1 MIKLFSRR
9 KKKVRDPQAE
19 REAQKYERPI
29 ASRELILKML
39 HDRGE
44 PMSYEE
50 IAGLLELEDEDG
62 REALRR
68 RLIAMV
74 RDGQVLLNRRE
85 GYVPVDSR
93 NLVRGR
99 VIAHPDGFGFLV
111 PDEGGDDVY
120 LAPREMRQL
129 LHGDRAV
136 VHVTGLDRRGRREGS
151 VAEILSRANETLVGR
166 ISIEG
171 GVITLVPDHK
181 RINQEVLIAPEHAG
195 GASHG
200 QIAVVDIIE
209 QPTRRRQPIGRVRE
223 VLGDRL
229 QPGMETDIAIN
240 SYGIPAEWPDAV
252 REQVDSLPDEVSAAD
267 KKGRKDLRRLPL
279 VTIDGADSKDF
290 DDAVYCE
297 PCRDGTWR
305 LVVAIADVAHY
316 VQAATPLDAEAERR
330 GTSVYFPNRV
340 VPMLPEKLSNG
351 LCSLNPQVDRLCL
364 MCDMRIDDR
373 GRIQRSR
380 FQRAVMRSHARL
392 TYDDVAAILLE
403 NDVSTRERHADLVPH
418 LENLQSLF
426 RVLLKARRKRG
437 ALEFDS
443 VETQIHFDD
452 QGRIDTIQ
460 PYERNDAHL
469 IIEECMIAANVAT
482 AQYLQR
488 HRLPALYRVHD
499 GPQTDRL
506 EDLRTFLNERG
517 LSLGGGDDPDA
528 RDFSEVMR
536 AARERPDKHLI
547 QTVMLRSLSQA
558 VYQPDCS
565 GHFGLALD
573 EYAHFTSPIRRYPDL
588 LVHRAIHHR
597 LDGGRAKNYR
607 YGHDNMVRFGEHCSM
622 SERRADE
629 ATRDVE
635 QVLKCQFMEGRVG
648 EEFDGIITGVT
659 SFGVF
664 VELQATYTEGL
675 VHVTSLARD
684 YYRFDPVGHCLVGDR
699 SGRIYRV
706 GDALR
711 VRVVRVDVDERKIDF
726 EPLGE
731 PESATDGPQA
741 GRAGKKKGGKKAG
754 KKAGAKRTDKGDTS
768 RKAGGKKRAS
778 KKKASAGKTEE
789 AAGGAGGKSGGG
801 GSRRRRR

>member
-1 MIKLFSRR
+1 MTTERR
-9 KKKVRDPQAE
+9 KKKLRDPQAK
-19 REAQKYERPI
+19 REATKYERPI
-29 ASRELILKML
+29 ASRELILQL
-39 HDRGE
+39 LNEQGE

-50 IAGLLELEDEDG
+50 IASFFELTDEDG

-74 RDGQVLLNRRE
+74 RDGQLLLNRRE
-85 GYVPVDSR
+85 GYVPVDSE
-93 NLVRGR
+93 NLIRGR

-120 LAPREMRQL
+120 LSPREMRQL

-136 VHVTGLDRRGRREGS
+136 VFVTGLDRRGRREGS

-166 ISIEG
+166 IVAES
-171 GVITLVPDHK
+171 GVVELVPDHK
-181 RINQEVLIAPEHAG
+181 RINQEVLIAPEHAN
-195 GASHG
+195 GARHG

-223 VLGDRL
+223 ILGDRL

-240 SYGIPAEWPDAV
+240 SYGIPAEWPAAV
-252 REQVDSLPDEVSAAD
+252 EDQVGAMPDEVPEAD

-290 DDAVYCE
+290 DDAVFCE
-297 PCRDGTWR
+297 PCRDGSWR

-316 VQAATPLDAEAERR
+316 VPVDTPLDAEAERR
-330 GTSVYFPNRV
+330 ATSVYFPNRV

-351 LCSLNPQVDRLCL
+351 LCSLNPEVDRLCL
-364 MCDMRIDDR
+364 ACDMRIDSE

-392 TYDDVAAILLE
+392 TYDDVADVLLH
-403 NDVSTRERHADLVPH
+403 DDAAARARHDKLIPH
-418 LENLQSLF
+418 LENLHRLF
-426 RVLLKARRKRG
+426 RVLFRARQRRG

-452 QGRIDTIQ
+452 NGRIARIE

-482 AQYLQR
+482 ARYLQ
-488 HRLPALYRVHD
+488 HHKLPALYRVHD
-499 GPQTDRL
+499 GPQSDRL

-517 LSLGGGDDPDA
+517 LHLEGGDQPEA
-528 RDFSEVMR
+528 GHFAEVMR
-536 AARERPDKHLI
+536 AAKERPDRHMI
-547 QTVMLRSLSQA
+547 QMAMLRTLSQA
-558 VYQPDCS
+558 VYQPECS

-597 LDGGRAKNYR
+597 LAGGRPRNYV
-607 YGHDNMVRFGEHCSM
+607 HDHDDMVRFGEHCSM
-622 SERRADE
+622 AERRADE

-635 QVLKCQFMEGRVG
+635 QVLKCQFMEDRVG
-648 EEFDGIITGVT
+648 EDFDGIITGVT
-659 SFGVF
+659 SFGLF
-664 VELQATYTEGL
+664 VELQETFTEGL

-684 YYRFDPVGHCLVGDR
+684 FYRFDPVGHSLIGDR
-699 SGRIYRV
+699 SGRTYRV
-706 GDALR
+706 GDSLR

-726 EPLGE
+726 EPLDK
-731 PESATDGPQA
+731 SAGDDRKGAADTGGGRKPAKKKA
-741 GRAGKKKGGKKAG
+741 GGRKKKGSAQKDAEAAPAGADGDGKK
-754 KKAGAKRTDKGDTS
+754 
-768 RKAGGKKRAS
+768 S
-778 KKKASAGKTEE
+778 KKKS
-789 AAGGAGGKSGGG
+789 
-801 GSRRRRR
+801 SRRRRSRG

>member
-1 MIKLFSRR
+1 MTTR
-9 KKKVRDPQAE
+9 KGSKKIRDPKAE
-19 REAQKYERPI
+19 REARKYERPI
-29 ASRELILKML
+29 ASRELILKIL

-44 PMSYEE
+44 PMSYDEL
-50 IAGLLELEDEDG
+50 AGAFELDDEDG

-74 RDGQVLLNRRE
+74 RDGQLLLNRRE

-99 VIAHPDGFGFLV
+99 VTAHPDGFGFLI
-111 PDEGGDDVY
+111 PDEGGEDIY
-120 LAPREMRQL
+120 LNPREMRQL

-136 VHVTGLDRRGRREGS
+136 VHVTGVDRRGRREGS

-166 ISIEG
+166 IVAEA
-171 GVITLVPDHK
+171 GVIALVPDHK
-181 RINQEVLIAPEHAG
+181 RINQEVLIPPQDVG
-195 GASHG
+195 GAEHG
-200 QIAVVDIIE
+200 QIAVVDIVE

-223 VLGDRL
+223 VLGERL

-240 SYGIPAEWPDAV
+240 SYGIPAEWPEA
-252 REQVDSLPDEVSAAD
+252 VSAEVGGLSDTVAEED

-290 DDAVYCE
+290 DDAVFCE

-316 VQAATPLDAEAERR
+316 VRPETALDAEAERR

-340 VPMLPEKLSNG
+340 VPMLPEKLSNE
-351 LCSLNPQVDRLCL
+351 LCSLNPGVDRLCL
-364 MCDMRIDDR
+364 ACDMRIDQQ
-373 GRIQRSR
+373 GEIVRSR

-392 TYDDVAAILLE
+392 TYDTVAGILLTGDAALRAE
-403 NDVSTRERHADLVPH
+403 HDRLVPH
-418 LENLQSLF
+418 LENLHRLF
-426 RVLLKARRKRG
+426 RVLLQARRKRG
-437 ALEFDS
+437 ALEFES
-443 VETQIHFDD
+443 VETQIHFNDE
-452 QGRIDTIQ
+452 GRIAAIEPTQ
-460 PYERNDAHL
+460 RNDAHM

-482 AQYLQR
+482 ARYLQH

-499 GPQTDRL
+499 GPQTDKL
-506 EDLRTFLNERG
+506 EDLRTFLAERG
-517 LSLGGGDDPDA
+517 LALGGGDNPEA
-528 RDFSEVMR
+528 RHFAEVMR
-536 AARERPDKHLI
+536 AAAERPDRHLI

-597 LDGGRAKNYR
+597 LAGGRAKQYR
-607 YGHDNMVRFGEHCSM
+607 YDHDDMVHFGEHCSM
-622 SERRADE
+622 TERRADE

-635 QVLKCQFMEGRVG
+635 QVLKCQFMESRVG
-648 EEFDGIITGVT
+648 EEFDGIITAVT

-664 VELQATYTEGL
+664 VELQATFTEGL

-706 GDALR
+706 GDGLR

-726 EPLGE
+726 EPVGE
-731 PESATDGPQA
+731 PVAA
-741 GRAGKKKGGKKAG
+741 GGDRSGAPAGDKRGGKKKAG
-754 KKAGAKRTDKGDTS
+754 KKKTAKRATGKGAERSTD
-768 RKAGGKKRAS
+768 A
-778 KKKASAGKTEE
+778 
-789 AAGGAGGKSGGG
+789 AAGRSGKRGTRRGRAG
-801 GSRRRRR
+801 